1 MKLHR
6 WNEFP
11 PRVREHLRERLRDRR
26 VTVADLDKLRVW
38 VESQPEVPAGDW
50 FKDFGSFKICGNG
63 PDPST
68 FLTAEQKAWGKEI
81 DGESENM
88 DA

>member
-11 PRVREHLRERLRDRR
+11 RHVREHVHERLRDRR
-26 VTVADLDKLRVW
+26 ITFSDLDKLRLW
-38 VESQPEVPAGDW
+38 VESEPEVPAGDW
-50 FKDFGSFKICGNG
+50 FKDFGSFKICGTG

-68 FLTAEQKAWGKEI
+68 FLTTEQKAWGQEI
-81 DGESENM
+81 DVKGAEP
-88 DA
+88 